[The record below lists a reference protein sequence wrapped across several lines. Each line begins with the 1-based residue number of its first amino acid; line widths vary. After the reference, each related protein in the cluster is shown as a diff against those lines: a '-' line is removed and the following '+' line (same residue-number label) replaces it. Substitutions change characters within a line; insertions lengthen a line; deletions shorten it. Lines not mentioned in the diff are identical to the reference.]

1 MRHLMRRREYE
12 RINQMLDDAIAG
24 RFEESDY
31 DESELSKLEV
41 KWKRYLTSSKL
52 SAVVIFSTFVQLGAP
67 RLKSW

>member
-31 DESELSKLEV
+31 DESELSKL
-41 KWKRYLTSSKL
+41 
-52 SAVVIFSTFVQLGAP
+52 
-67 RLKSW
+67 